1 MKYKTGSFNPV
12 PLRRKERLIQMSLKV
27 ENISKKYGEFTALE
41 NLSFEIS
48 KPGVFALL
56 GTNGA
61 GKTTSIRIILGML
74 AKNSGSVSWNG
85 KEMRPAEENV
95 GYLAEDR
102 GLYPK
107 INVLEQMYFFASLKG
122 VKKSDAGKEI
132 DYWFDR
138 LGINEYRKK
147 TSNQLSKG
155 NQQKVQ
161 LAAALLGNPKLL
173 VLDEPLS
180 GLDPVNADLF
190 KSVIRE
196 EIAKEKYI
204 IMSSHQMNIIEE
216 FCDDIVILNRGK
228 TVLQGNLNEIKKAE
242 GRVNLLVKSDFDFMP
257 IATECGLTVK
267 ENTPNGVCFTVTGEE
282 QAYTLLNKMT
292 GAGMPPVKFELR
304 EPTLNE
310 IFIERAGESNEV

>member
-1 MKYKTGSFNPV
+1 
-12 PLRRKERLIQMSLKV
+12 MSLKV
-27 ENISKKYGEFTALE
+27 ENVSKKYGDFTAVE
-41 NLSFEIS
+41 NLSFEINE
-48 KPGVFALL
+48 PGVFALL

-74 AKNSGSVSWNG
+74 SKNSGAVTWKG
-85 KEMRPAEENV
+85 HPMRPAEENV

-107 INVLEQMYFFASLKG
+107 TNILDQMYFFASLKG
-122 VKKSDAGKEI
+122 IKKTAAKKEI
-132 DYWFDR
+132 DYWFGR
-138 LGINEYRKK
+138 LNIDEHRTKRAD
-147 TSNQLSKG
+147 QLSKG

-161 LAAALLGNPKLL
+161 LAAALIGNPELL

-196 EIAKEKYI
+196 EMSKGKFI

-216 FCDDIVILNRGK
+216 FCSDIVIMNRGK
-228 TVLQGNLNEIKKAE
+228 TVLTGNLNQIKKSK

-257 IATECGLTVK
+257 FAQKCGLTLK
-267 ENTPNGVCFTVTGEE
+267 ENTPNGVCFTVTEE
-282 QAYTLLNKMT
+282 KQAHTLLTEMMN
-292 GAGMPPVKFELR
+292 AGMPPVKFELR

-310 IFIERAGESNEV
+310 IFIESVGGDINEN

>member
-1 MKYKTGSFNPV
+1 
-12 PLRRKERLIQMSLKV
+12 MSLKV
-27 ENISKKYGEFTALE
+27 ENISKKYGEYTAVE
-41 NLSFEIS
+41 DLSFEINE
-48 KPGVFALL
+48 PGVFALL

-74 AKNSGSVSWNG
+74 SKNSGVVTWKG
-85 KEMRPAEENV
+85 KPMRPAEENV

-107 INVLEQMYFFASLKG
+107 TNILDQMYFFASLKG
-122 VKKSDAGKEI
+122 IKKNDAKKVI
-132 DYWFDR
+132 DYWFGR
-138 LGINEYRKK
+138 LSIDEHRTKRAE
-147 TSNQLSKG
+147 QLSKG

-161 LAAALLGNPKLL
+161 LAAALIGDPELL

-196 EIAKEKYI
+196 EMSKGKFI

-216 FCDDIVILNRGK
+216 FCSDIVIMNRGK
-228 TVLQGNLNEIKKAE
+228 TVLKGNLNQIKRSK

-257 IATECGLTVK
+257 IAERCGLVMR
-267 ENTPNGVCFTVTGEE
+267 ENTPNGVCFTVSEE
-282 QAYTLLNKMT
+282 RQAHALLSEMMN
-292 GAGMPPVKFELR
+292 AGMPPVKFELR

-310 IFIERAGESNEV
+310 IFIESVGGESHEA

>member
-1 MKYKTGSFNPV
+1 
-12 PLRRKERLIQMSLKV
+12 MSLKV
-27 ENISKKYGEFTALE
+27 ENVSKKYGDFTAVE
-41 NLSFEIS
+41 NLSFEINE
-48 KPGVFALL
+48 PGVFALL

-74 AKNSGSVSWNG
+74 SKNSGTVTWKG
-85 KEMRPAEENV
+85 HPMRPAEENV

-107 INVLEQMYFFASLKG
+107 TNILDQMYFFASLKG
-122 VKKSDAGKEI
+122 IKKTAAKKEI
-132 DYWFDR
+132 DYWFGR
-138 LGINEYRKK
+138 LNIDEHRTKRAD
-147 TSNQLSKG
+147 QLSKG

-161 LAAALLGNPKLL
+161 LAAALIGSPELL

-196 EIAKEKYI
+196 EMSKGKFI

-216 FCDDIVILNRGK
+216 FCSDIVIMNRGK
-228 TVLQGNLNEIKKAE
+228 TVLTGNLNQIKKSK
-242 GRVNLLVKSDFDFMP
+242 GRVNLLVKSDFDSMP
-257 IATECGLTVK
+257 FAQKCGLTLK
-267 ENTPNGVCFTVTGEE
+267 ENTPNGVCFTVTEE
-282 QAYTLLNKMT
+282 KQAHTLLTEMMN
-292 GAGMPPVKFELR
+292 AGMPPVKFELR

-310 IFIERAGESNEV
+310 IFIESVGGDINEN

>member
-1 MKYKTGSFNPV
+1 
-12 PLRRKERLIQMSLKV
+12 MSLKV
-27 ENISKKYGEFTALE
+27 ENITKKYGEFTAVDD
-41 NLSFEIS
+41 LSFEIA

-74 AKNSGSVSWNG
+74 AKDGGNVTWKG
-85 KEMRPAEENV
+85 KPVRPAEENV

-107 INVLEQMYFFASLKG
+107 INILDQMYFFASLKG
-122 VKKSDAGKEI
+122 FKKAEAQKDI

-138 LGINEYRKK
+138 LNINEYRKK
-147 TSNQLSKG
+147 MPNQLSKG

-161 LAAALLGNPKLL
+161 LAAALVGDPELL
-173 VLDEPLS
+173 ILDEPLS

-196 EIAKEKYI
+196 EMGKNKFI

-228 TVLQGNLNEIKKAE
+228 TVLSGNLNQIKKAE
-242 GRVNLLVKSDFDFMP
+242 GRVNLLVKSDYDFMP
-257 IATECGLTVK
+257 LAEECGLTIK
-267 ENTPNGVCFTVTGEE
+267 ENTPNGVCFTVKNEE
-282 QAYTLLNKMT
+282 QAQQLLHKMVDS
-292 GAGMPPVKFELR
+292 GRPPVKFELR

-310 IFIERAGESNEV
+310 IFIERVGESNEV

>member
-1 MKYKTGSFNPV
+1 
-12 PLRRKERLIQMSLKV
+12 MSLKV
-27 ENISKKYGEFTALE
+27 ENISKKYGDFTALE
-41 NLSFEIS
+41 PLSFEIS
-48 KPGVFALL
+48 RPSVFALL

-107 INVLEQMYFFASLKG
+107 ISVLEQMYFFASLKG
-122 VKKSDAGKEI
+122 IKKSDAKGEI
-132 DYWFDR
+132 EYWLDR
-138 LGINEYRKK
+138 LGINEYRQKK
-147 TSNQLSKG
+147 SNQLSKG

-161 LAAALLGNPKLL
+161 LAAALLGSPQLL

-228 TVLQGNLNEIKKAE
+228 TVLQGNLNEIKRAE
-242 GRVNLLVKSDFDFMP
+242 GRVNLLVKSDYDFMP
-257 IATECGLTVK
+257 IATECGLAVK
-267 ENTPNGVCFTVTGEE
+267 ENTPNGVCFTVSGDE

-292 GAGMPPVKFELR
+292 AAGKPPVKFELR

-310 IFIERAGESNEV
+310 IFIEKVGESNEV

>member
-1 MKYKTGSFNPV
+1 
-12 PLRRKERLIQMSLKV
+12 MSLKV
-27 ENISKKYGEFTALE
+27 ENVSKKYGDFTAVE
-41 NLSFEIS
+41 NLSFEINE
-48 KPGVFALL
+48 PGVFALL

-74 AKNSGSVSWNG
+74 SKNSGTVTWKG
-85 KEMRPAEENV
+85 HPMRPAEENV

-107 INVLEQMYFFASLKG
+107 TNILDQMYFFASLKG
-122 VKKSDAGKEI
+122 IKKTAAKKEI
-132 DYWFDR
+132 DYWFGR
-138 LGINEYRKK
+138 LNIDEHRTKRAD
-147 TSNQLSKG
+147 QLSKG

-161 LAAALLGNPKLL
+161 LAAALIGSPELL

-196 EIAKEKYI
+196 EMSKGKFI

-216 FCDDIVILNRGK
+216 FCSDIVIMNRGK
-228 TVLQGNLNEIKKAE
+228 SVLTGNLNQIKKSK

-257 IATECGLTVK
+257 FAQKCGLTLK
-267 ENTPNGVCFTVTGEE
+267 ENTPNGVCFTVTEE
-282 QAYTLLNKMT
+282 KQAHTLLTEMMN
-292 GAGMPPVKFELR
+292 AGMPPVKFELR

-310 IFIERAGESNEV
+310 IFIESVGGDINEN